1 MIINRHLAAVA
12 AAFVVLAPGASCAP
26 GAFAQ
31 RGAPASLPAIDSA
44 SLWNTLGALS
54 ADSMEGRRMGTR
66 GSAAARALLVHR
78 LAGAGLVPIIP
89 GFEQRFPVSGRDT
102 SVREGVNVVALVRGA
117 DTSRV
122 LVVSAHYDHLGT
134 SGGVVYNGADD
145 NASGTS
151 VALALAEWYAKHPP
165 RHSIIFAFFDGEEL
179 GMPGARAF
187 VTSPPVPRARIAAD
201 VNLDMVSRL
210 DKNEL
215 YAAGTSHFPF
225 FRPLL
230 EATAAAAAPVKLLL
244 GHDTDAHG
252 LYDNWTRQ
260 SDHWVFHTE
269 GIPWICFGVED
280 HPDYH
285 RPTDDFER
293 VDAARFIGA
302 ARTIAD
308 FVRRLDQSLDAAVP
322 VRSAR

>member
-1 MIINRHLAAVA
+1 MIIRIHLAALA
-12 AAFVVLAPGASCAP
+12 AVLASFAP
-26 GAFAQ
+26 DAGAQ
-31 RGAPASLPAIDSA
+31 RPVSSHPAIDSA

-66 GSAAARALLVHR
+66 GSATARALLVKR
-78 LAGAGLVPIIP
+78 LAGAGLVPLAP
-89 GFEQRFPVSGRDT
+89 GYVRSFEVKGRDT
-102 SVREGVNVVALVRGA
+102 TVHEGVNVLAMVPGA
-117 DTSRV
+117 DTTRV
-122 LVVSAHYDHLGT
+122 LVISAHYDHLGV
-134 SGGVVYNGADD
+134 SGGQVYNGADD
-145 NASGTS
+145 NASGTA

-165 RHSIIFAFFDGEEL
+165 RHSMIFAFFDGEEL

-187 VTSPPVPRARIAAD
+187 VKSPPVPRAHIAAD

-230 EATAAAAAPVKLLL
+230 EATAAAAPVRLLL

-252 LYDNWTRQ
+252 VHDNWTRQ

-285 RPTDDFER
+285 RPTDDVER

-308 FVRRLDQSLDAAVP
+308 FVRRLDQSLDTVVP
-322 VRSAR
+322 VRIVR